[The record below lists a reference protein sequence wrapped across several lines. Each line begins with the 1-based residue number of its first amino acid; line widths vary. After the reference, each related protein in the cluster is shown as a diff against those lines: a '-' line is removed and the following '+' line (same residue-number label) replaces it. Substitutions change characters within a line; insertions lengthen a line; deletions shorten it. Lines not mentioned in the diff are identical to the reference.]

1 MTEARGSTQLARLAR
16 MGFSNTQACQEILS
30 QVPALDSKL
39 EFIKESPDP
48 DASLASL
55 AKVLASGGIDFDALP
70 EQDFRDLATLLGSSI
85 ALAEHLERQ
94 PAQIN
99 YALATSDVPTAAQML
114 RDLLSAIS
122 MLTWDEALL
131 ALRVAYRRQVCA
143 IAAVDL
149 RAAQGSTVI
158 LPGIAQ
164 ALSDLADAV
173 IASAL
178 VIARSNVAGD
188 DKVRMSVIAMGKCGA
203 RELNY
208 VSDVDVMFVV
218 ASTAGA
224 TDQEAITI
232 GSEIAKAVIQAC
244 SAVTAEGAIWDVDA
258 ALRPEGKSGALVRTL
273 DSYLDYYHRWAQTW
287 EYQALLKARPMAGD
301 FDLGNEFVA
310 AVSPLVWQASSRPN
324 FVEDVQA
331 MRERVTN
338 LLPAKEADRELKLGR
353 GGLRDVEF
361 AVQLLQMVHGRTD
374 ELVRNPN
381 TLLAL
386 EQLATWGY
394 VGREDAG
401 TLDAAY
407 RFLRTLEHRIQL
419 YRLRRTHIM
428 PIDEADQRRLGRSM
442 GFNLDPVA
450 DLTKEWKRHARE
462 VRRIH
467 EKLFYRPLL
476 QAVAKLETNDS
487 KLSTNDARSRLQA
500 LGYADPDSA
509 LRHLESLTSGVTRR
523 AVIQRTLLPVML
535 EWFSIT
541 PDPDAGLLGF
551 RRVSEALGTTPWYL
565 RLLRDESVTAQ
576 RLAIILGSSRYA
588 TDLLLKSPDAVNF
601 LATEESLMPKSEKD
615 LLEEAM
621 ATAERYDNASDA
633 VLALRAMRRRE
644 LFKISASDI
653 LGLTDIETVGNQLT
667 AVANATIAGTLA
679 AIVSQTAN
687 APRFC
692 IIAMG
697 RYGGGELSYG
707 SDADVMFV
715 YSELDSKEDIF
726 DYSEDSN
733 ASEQAAQTAHT
744 IANELRTLLMAPSTD
759 PELAIDA
766 DLRPEGKSGPLA
778 RSLTSFAGY
787 YQNWSSGWETQALLR
802 AKPVAGDKS
811 LSEEFISLINP
822 IRYRPDGL
830 PESEL
835 REIRRLKARMESE
848 RLPRGVDPGLHTKLG
863 PGGLS
868 DIEWL
873 VQVKQLEYGFDNPEI
888 TNPETLPAL
897 RQEVMSGLISQADF
911 DQLEAA
917 WKLVMRVRNAAMLVR
932 GRATDSVPTDLIE
945 ISRVAHLLGYGVRG
959 GQHLTDE
966 YRRLTRRARAVIK
979 REFYG
984 EVDLI

>member
-1 MTEARGSTQLARLAR
+1 MAP
-16 MGFSNTQACQEILS
+16 
-30 QVPALDSKL
+30 VLDAKL
-39 EFIKESPDP
+39 ELVKDSPDP
-48 DASLASL
+48 DASLAAL
-55 AKVLASGGIDFDALP
+55 AKVIKSGGLDIDSLTDD
-70 EQDFRDLATLLGSSI
+70 EFRDLATLLGSSVAI
-85 ALAEHLERQ
+85 AENFERHTS
-94 PAQIN
+94 QIH
-99 YALATSDVPTAAQML
+99 YALETTDVPTSTQML
-114 RDLLSAIS
+114 NDLLAAVST
-122 MLTWDEALL
+122 LQWDAALL

-149 RAAQGSTVI
+149 RAGNESTAI

-178 VIARSNVAGD
+178 VIARSSVEDD
-188 DKVRMSVIAMGKCGA
+188 DKARIAIIAMGKCGA

-218 ASTAGA
+218 EPASGA
-224 TDQEAITI
+224 TDEEAITI
-232 GSEIAKAVIQAC
+232 GSEIAKLVIQAC
-244 SAVTAEGAIWDVDA
+244 SAVTPEGTIWDVDA

-310 AVSPLVWQASSRPN
+310 AISPLIWQASGRPN
-324 FVEDVQA
+324 FVDDVQA
-331 MRERVTN
+331 MRERVTD
-338 LLPAKEADRELKLGR
+338 LLPAKDADRELKLGR

-381 TLLAL
+381 TLIAL

-394 VGREDAG
+394 VGREDAA

-419 YRLRRTHIM
+419 YRMRRTHIM
-428 PIDEADQRRLGRSM
+428 PTDEADQRRLGRSM
-442 GFNLDPVA
+442 GFTLDPVA
-450 DLTKEWKRHARE
+450 DLTKEWKKHARE

-476 QAVAKLETNDS
+476 QAVAKLDSSDS
-487 KLSTNDARSRLQA
+487 KLSPEDARSRLKA
-500 LGYADPDSA
+500 LGYVDPDSA

-535 EWFSIT
+535 EWFAAT
-541 PDPDAGLLGF
+541 PDPDSGLLGF

-565 RLLRDESVTAQ
+565 RLLRDESATAQ

-601 LATEESLMPKSEKD
+601 LVSEDSLLPKAESE

-621 ATAERYDNASDA
+621 ATAQRYDSAAEA

-653 LGLTDIETVGNQLT
+653 LGLSDIETVGNQLT
-667 AVANATIAGTLA
+667 AVTTATISGTLA
-679 AIVSQTAN
+679 AITAQTPS
-687 APRFC
+687 APKMS

-715 YSELDSKEDIF
+715 YGDVDDSVDQR
-726 DYSEDSN
+726 
-733 ASEQAAQTAHT
+733 APEQAAQAAHA

-766 DLRPEGKSGPLA
+766 DLRPEGKSGPLV
-778 RSLTSFAGY
+778 RSLESFAAY

-802 AKPVAGDKS
+802 AKPVAGDEK
-811 LSEEFISLINP
+811 LSKEFIELIDP
-822 IRYRPDGL
+822 IRFKSDGL

-873 VQVKQLEYGFDNPEI
+873 VQIKQLQHGFKLPKI
-888 TNPETLPAL
+888 TSTETMPAL
-897 RQEVMSGLISQADF
+897 RQEVASELVSQSDF
-911 DQLEAA
+911 TQLEAA
-917 WKLVMRVRNAAMLVR
+917 WKLVMRVRNASMLVR
-932 GRATDSVPTDLIE
+932 GRATDTVPTDLIE
-945 ISRVAHLLGYGVRG
+945 LSRVSHLLGYGLRG
-959 GQHLTDE
+959 GQQLTDE
-966 YRRLTRRARAVIK
+966 YRRLTRRSRAVIK

-984 EVDLI
+984 EVESA

>member
-1 MTEARGSTQLARLAR
+1 MTEARGSSQLARLAR
-16 MGFSNTQACQEILS
+16 MGFADTQACQNILS
-30 QVPALDSKL
+30 IAPVLDAKL
-39 EFIKESPDP
+39 EFVKDSPDP
-48 DASLASL
+48 DASLAAL
-55 AKVLASGGIDFDALP
+55 AKVIKSGGLDIDSLTDD
-70 EQDFRDLATLLGSSI
+70 EFRDLATLLGSSI
-85 ALAEHLERQ
+85 AIAENYERHTS
-94 PAQIN
+94 QIH
-99 YALATSDVPTAAQML
+99 YALETTDVPTSTQML
-114 RDLLSAIS
+114 NDLLAAVST
-122 MLTWDEALL
+122 LQWDEALL

-149 RAAQGSTVI
+149 RAGNESTAI

-178 VIARSNVAGD
+178 VIARSSVKDD
-188 DKVRMSVIAMGKCGA
+188 DKVRMAVIAMGKCGA

-218 ASTAGA
+218 EPASGA
-224 TDQEAITI
+224 TNEEAITI

-244 SAVTAEGAIWDVDA
+244 SAVTPEGSIWDVDA
-258 ALRPEGKSGALVRTL
+258 ALRPEGKSGSLVRTL

-301 FDLGNEFVA
+301 FELGNEFVS
-310 AVSPLVWQASSRPN
+310 AVSPLIWQASSRPN
-324 FVEDVQA
+324 FVDDVQA
-331 MRERVTN
+331 MRERVTD
-338 LLPAKEADRELKLGR
+338 LLPAKDADRELKLGR

-381 TLLAL
+381 TLIAL

-394 VGREDAG
+394 VGREDAA

-419 YRLRRTHIM
+419 YRMRRTHIM
-428 PIDEADQRRLGRSM
+428 PTDDADQRRLGRSM
-442 GFNLDPVA
+442 GFALDPVS
-450 DLTKEWKRHARE
+450 DLTKEWKKHARE

-476 QAVAKLETNDS
+476 QAVAKLDSNDS
-487 KLSTNDARSRLQA
+487 KLSTEDARSRLKA
-500 LGYADPDSA
+500 LGYVDPDSA

-523 AVIQRTLLPVML
+523 AIIQRTLLPVML
-535 EWFSIT
+535 EWFAAT

-551 RRVSEALGTTPWYL
+551 RRVSESLGTTPWYL
-565 RLLRDESVTAQ
+565 RLLRDESATAQ

-588 TDLLLKSPDAVNF
+588 TDLLLKSPDAVSF
-601 LATEESLMPKSEKD
+601 LATEELLLPKSEAD
-615 LLEEAM
+615 LLEEAK
-621 ATAERYDNASDA
+621 ATVERYDNAAEA
-633 VLALRAMRRRE
+633 VMALRAMRRRE
-644 LFKISASDI
+644 LFKISASDV
-653 LGLTDIETVGNQLT
+653 LGLTDIETVGNQL
-667 AVANATIAGTLA
+667 AVVATATISGTLS
-679 AIVSQTAN
+679 AIVAQTPN
-687 APRFC
+687 APRFS

-715 YSELDSKEDIF
+715 YGDVD
-726 DYSEDSN
+726 DAANPN
-733 ASEQAAQTAHT
+733 ATEQAAQTAHS
-744 IANELRTLLMAPSTD
+744 IANELRTFLMAPSTD

-766 DLRPEGKSGPLA
+766 DLRPEGKSGPLV
-778 RSLTSFAGY
+778 RSLDSYAAY

-802 AKPVAGDKS
+802 AKPVAGDEI
-811 LSEEFISLINP
+811 LSKDFIKLIDP
-822 IRYRPDGL
+822 IRFKPDGL

-873 VQVKQLEYGFDNPEI
+873 VQVKQLEYGFKLPEI
-888 TNPETLPAL
+888 TNTETMSAL
-897 RQEVMSGLISQADF
+897 RQEVASGLVSQSDF
-911 DQLEAA
+911 AQLEAA
-917 WKLVMRVRNAAMLVR
+917 WKLVMRVRNASMLVR
-932 GRATDSVPTDLIE
+932 GRSTDTVPTDLIE
-945 ISRVAHLLGYGVRG
+945 LSRVSHLLGYGLRG
-959 GQHLTDE
+959 GQQLTDE
-966 YRRLTRRARAVIK
+966 YRRLTRRSRSVIK

-984 EVDLI
+984 EVEAS

>member
-1 MTEARGSTQLARLAR
+1 
-16 MGFSNTQACQEILS
+16 
-30 QVPALDSKL
+30 V
-39 EFIKESPDP
+39 
-48 DASLASL
+48 
-55 AKVLASGGIDFDALP
+55 VASGGIDIDSLA
-70 EQDFRDLATLLGSSI
+70 EDKFRDLATLLGSSLAI
-85 ALAEHLERQ
+85 AEILERH
-94 PAQIN
+94 PSQIN
-99 YALATSDVPTAAQML
+99 YALETSDVPTSKQML
-114 RDLLSAIS
+114 TDLLAAVSTLS
-122 MLTWDEALL
+122 WDEALL
-131 ALRVAYRRQVCA
+131 ALRIAYRRQVCA

-149 RAAQGSTVI
+149 RAANESTTI

-178 VIARSNVAGD
+178 VIARSSVKDD
-188 DKVRMSVIAMGKCGA
+188 DKVRIAVIAMGKCGA

-218 ASTAGA
+218 EPASGA
-224 TDQEAITI
+224 TDEEAITI

-244 SAVTAEGAIWDVDA
+244 SAVTSEGTIWDVDA
-258 ALRPEGKSGALVRTL
+258 ALRPEGKPGALVRTL

-301 FDLGNEFVA
+301 FELGNAFIS
-310 AVSPLVWQASSRPN
+310 AVLPLIWQASSRPN
-324 FVEDVQA
+324 FVDDVQA
-331 MRERVTN
+331 MRERVTD
-338 LLPAKEADRELKLGR
+338 LLPAKDADRELKLGR

-381 TLLAL
+381 TLIAL

-394 VGREDAG
+394 VGREDAA

-419 YRLRRTHIM
+419 YRMRRTHIV
-428 PIDEADQRRLGRSM
+428 PTDEADQRRLGRSM
-442 GFNLDPVA
+442 GFTLDPVA
-450 DLTKEWKRHARE
+450 DLTKEWKKHARE

-476 QAVAKLETNDS
+476 QAVAKLDTSDS
-487 KLSTNDARSRLQA
+487 KLSPEDARSRLKA
-500 LGYADPDSA
+500 LGYVDPDSA

-535 EWFSIT
+535 EWFAAT

-565 RLLRDESVTAQ
+565 RLLRDESATAQ

-601 LATEESLMPKSEKD
+601 LASEDSLLPKAESE

-621 ATAERYDNASDA
+621 ATAQRYDDAAEA

-653 LGLTDIETVGNQLT
+653 LGLSDIETVGNQLT
-667 AVANATIAGTLA
+667 AVTTATISGTLTAIA
-679 AIVSQTAN
+679 AQTPG
-687 APRFC
+687 APKMS

-715 YSELDSKEDIF
+715 YADADESVDPK
-726 DYSEDSN
+726 
-733 ASEQAAQTAHT
+733 APEQAAQAAHAM
-744 IANELRTLLMAPSTD
+744 ANELRTLLMAPSTD

-766 DLRPEGKSGPLA
+766 DLRPEGKSGPLV
-778 RSLTSFAGY
+778 RSLESFAAY

-802 AKPVAGDKS
+802 AKPVAGDET
-811 LSEEFISLINP
+811 LSKNFIELIDP
-822 IRYRPDGL
+822 IRFKPDGL

-835 REIRRLKARMESE
+835 REIRRLKARIESE

-873 VQVKQLEYGFDNPEI
+873 VQVKQLQNGFKLPEI
-888 TNPETLPAL
+888 TSTETMPAL
-897 RQEVMSGLISQADF
+897 RQEVACELVSQSDF
-911 DQLEAA
+911 AQLEAA
-917 WKLVMRVRNAAMLVR
+917 WKLVMRVRNASMLVR
-932 GRATDSVPTDLIE
+932 GRATDTVPTDLIE
-945 ISRVAHLLGYGVRG
+945 LSRVSHLLGYGLRG
-959 GQHLTDE
+959 GQQLTDE
-966 YRRLTRRARAVIK
+966 YRRLTRRSRAVIK

-984 EVDLI
+984 EVEST

>member
-16 MGFSNTQACQEILS
+16 MGFANTQACQDLLIS
-30 QVPALDSKL
+30 VPALDAKL
-39 EFIKESPDP
+39 EYVKDSPDP
-48 DASLASL
+48 DAALISL
-55 AKVLASGGIDFDALP
+55 AKVVKSGGLDIDSLS
-70 EQDFRDLATLLGSSI
+70 EEKFRDLANLLGSS
-85 ALAEHLERQ
+85 LAISEHLERH
-94 PAQIN
+94 PAHIS
-99 YALATSDVPTAAQML
+99 YALETKDVPTSTQML
-114 RDLLSAIS
+114 VDLLGAVSR
-122 MLTWDEALL
+122 LGWDEALL
-131 ALRVAYRRQVCA
+131 ALRVAYRRQVSA
-143 IAAVDL
+143 ISSVDL
-149 RAAQGSTVI
+149 RAGKESTVI

-178 VIARSNVAGD
+178 VIARANVANQ
-188 DKVRMSVIAMGKCGA
+188 DKVRMAVIAMGKCGA

-218 ASTAGA
+218 EPEAGA
-224 TDQEAITI
+224 SDQDAITI

-244 SAVTAEGAIWDVDA
+244 SAVTSEGSIWDVDA

-301 FDLGNEFVA
+301 LELGNEFIA
-310 AVSPLVWQASSRPN
+310 QVSPLIWQASSRPN
-324 FVEDVQA
+324 FVSDVQA
-331 MRERVTN
+331 MRERVTE
-338 LLPAKEADRELKLGR
+338 LLPAKDADRELKLGR

-374 ELVRNPN
+374 ELVRNSN

-394 VGREDAG
+394 VGREDAA
-401 TLDAAY
+401 TLDSAY

-419 YRLRRTHIM
+419 YRMRRTHIV
-428 PIDEADQRRLGRSM
+428 PSDEADQRRLGRSM
-442 GFNLDPVA
+442 GLVVDPVE
-450 DLTKEWKRHARE
+450 DLTKEWKKHARE

-476 QAVAKLETNDS
+476 KAVAKLDGSDS
-487 KLSTNDARSRLQA
+487 KLSADDARSRLKA
-500 LGYADPDSA
+500 LGYVDPDSA

-535 EWFSIT
+535 EWFADT

-565 RLLRDESVTAQ
+565 RLLRDESATAQ

-588 TDLLLKSPDAVNF
+588 TNLLLKSPDAVNF
-601 LATEESLMPKSEKD
+601 LVSEDSLMPKFEAD

-621 ATAERYDNASDA
+621 ATAERYDNATDA
-633 VLALRAMRRRE
+633 VMALRAMRRRE

-653 LGLTDIETVGNQLT
+653 LGFTDIEIVGNQL
-667 AVANATIAGTLA
+667 AVVATATISGTLS
-679 AIVSQTAN
+679 AIVAQTPN
-687 APRFC
+687 APRFS

-715 YSELDSKEDIF
+715 YGDVDDTSAQ
-726 DYSEDSN
+726 N
-733 ASEQAAQTAHT
+733 ATEQAAQAAHA

-766 DLRPEGKSGPLA
+766 DLRPEGKSGPLV
-778 RSLTSFAGY
+778 RSLESFVAY

-802 AKPVAGDKS
+802 AKAVAGDAS
-811 LSEEFISLINP
+811 LNEEFISLIDP
-822 IRYRPDGL
+822 IRFRPEGL

-873 VQVKQLEYGFDNPEI
+873 VQVKQLESGFKIPEI
-888 TNPETLPAL
+888 TNPETMPAL
-897 RQEVMSGLISQADF
+897 RQEVASGLVSQSDF
-911 DQLEAA
+911 AQLEAA
-917 WKLVMRVRNAAMLVR
+917 WKLVMRVRNASMLVR
-932 GRATDSVPTDLIE
+932 GRATDTVPTDLIE
-945 ISRVAHLLGYGVRG
+945 LSRVSHLLGYGLRG
-959 GQHLTDE
+959 GQHLIDE
-966 YRRLTRRARAVIK
+966 YRKLTRRSRSVVK

-984 EVDLI
+984 EIEVS

>member
-1 MTEARGSTQLARLAR
+1 
-16 MGFSNTQACQEILS
+16 MGFANTQACQDILDAS
-30 QVPALDSKL
+30 PALDAKL
-39 EFIKESPDP
+39 EFIKDSPDP
-48 DASLASL
+48 DASLVAL
-55 AKVLASGGIDFDALP
+55 AKVIASGGLDIDSLGEAK
-70 EQDFRDLATLLGSSI
+70 FRDLATLLGSSVAI
-85 ALAEHLERQ
+85 TEHLERHTSH
-94 PAQIN
+94 IN
-99 YALATSDVPTAAQML
+99 YALETTDVPTAAQML
-114 RDLLSAIS
+114 SDLLKAIS
-122 MLTWDEALL
+122 TLGWDEALL
-131 ALRVAYRRQVCA
+131 ALRVAYRRQVSA

-149 RAAQGSTVI
+149 RAGNESTAI

-178 VIARSNVAGD
+178 VIARSSVKDD
-188 DKVRMSVIAMGKCGA
+188 DKVRMAVIAMGKCGA

-218 ASTAGA
+218 EPASGA
-224 TDQEAITI
+224 SDQEAITI
-232 GSEIAKAVIQAC
+232 GSEIAKAVMQAC
-244 SAVTAEGAIWDVDA
+244 SAVTSEGTIWDVDA

-287 EYQALLKARPMAGD
+287 EYQALLKARLMAGD
-301 FDLGNEFVA
+301 FDLGNDFVA
-310 AVSPLVWQASSRPN
+310 AVSPLIWQASSRPN
-324 FVEDVQA
+324 FVDDVQA
-331 MRERVTN
+331 MRERVTD
-338 LLPAKEADRELKLGR
+338 LLPAKDADRELKLGR

-394 VGREDAG
+394 VGREDAA

-419 YRLRRTHIM
+419 YRMRRTHIM
-428 PIDEADQRRLGRSM
+428 PTDETDQRRLGRSM
-442 GFNLDPVA
+442 GFSLDPVA
-450 DLTKEWKRHARE
+450 DLTKEWKKHARE

-476 QAVAKLETNDS
+476 QAVAKLDSNDS
-487 KLSTNDARSRLQA
+487 KLSADDARSRLKA
-500 LGYADPDSA
+500 LGYVDPDSA

-535 EWFSIT
+535 EWFAAT

-565 RLLRDESVTAQ
+565 RLLRDESATAQ

-601 LATEESLMPKSEKD
+601 LATEESLMPKSEKE
-615 LLEEAM
+615 LLDEAL
-621 ATAERYDNASDA
+621 ATAERYDDPAEA

-653 LGLTDIETVGNQLT
+653 LGLTEIETVGNQL
-667 AVANATIAGTLA
+667 AVVATATISGTLS
-679 AIVSQTAN
+679 AIVSHTPN
-687 APRFC
+687 APKFS

-715 YSELDSKEDIF
+715 YGDVDDSTHP
-726 DYSEDSN
+726 N
-733 ASEQAAQTAHT
+733 APEQAAQAAHA

-766 DLRPEGKSGPLA
+766 DLRPEGKSGPLV
-778 RSLTSFAGY
+778 RSLDSFAAY

-802 AKPVAGDKS
+802 AKPVAGDEA
-811 LSEEFISLINP
+811 LSKEFISLIDP
-822 IRYRPDGL
+822 IRYKSDGL

-848 RLPRGVDPGLHTKLG
+848 RLPRGIDPGLHTKLG

-873 VQVKQLEYGFDNPEI
+873 VQIKQLEHGFKLPEI
-888 TNPETLPAL
+888 TNPETMPAL
-897 RQEVMSGLISQADF
+897 RQEVATGLVSQSDF
-911 DQLEAA
+911 VQLESA
-917 WKLVMRVRNAAMLVR
+917 WKLVMRVRNASMLVR
-932 GRATDSVPTDLIE
+932 GRATDTVPTDLIE
-945 ISRVAHLLGYGVRG
+945 LSRVSHLLGYGLRG
-959 GQHLTDE
+959 GQQLTDE
-966 YRRLTRRARAVIK
+966 YRRLTRRSRSVIK

-984 EVDLI
+984 EVETS

>member
-1 MTEARGSTQLARLAR
+1 
-16 MGFSNTQACQEILS
+16 
-30 QVPALDSKL
+30 
-39 EFIKESPDP
+39 
-48 DASLASL
+48 
-55 AKVLASGGIDFDALP
+55 
-70 EQDFRDLATLLGSSI
+70 
-85 ALAEHLERQ
+85 
-94 PAQIN
+94 
-99 YALATSDVPTAAQML
+99 
-114 RDLLSAIS
+114 
-122 MLTWDEALL
+122 L

-149 RAAQGSTVI
+149 RAAGESTTI

-178 VIARSNVAGD
+178 VIARSSVKDD
-188 DKVRMSVIAMGKCGA
+188 DKVRMAVIAMGKCGA

-218 ASTAGA
+218 EPALGA

-232 GSEIAKAVIQAC
+232 GTEIAKAVIQAC
-244 SAVTAEGAIWDVDA
+244 SAVTSEGSIWDVDA

-301 FDLGNEFVA
+301 FELGNEFVA
-310 AVSPLVWQASSRPN
+310 AVSPLIWQASSRPN
-324 FVEDVQA
+324 FVDDVQA
-331 MRERVTN
+331 MRERVTD
-338 LLPAKEADRELKLGR
+338 LLPAKDADRELKLGR

-381 TLLAL
+381 TLIAL

-394 VGREDAG
+394 VGREDAA

-419 YRLRRTHIM
+419 YRMRRTHIM
-428 PIDEADQRRLGRSM
+428 PTDEADQRRLGRSM
-442 GFNLDPVA
+442 GFTLDPVA
-450 DLTKEWKRHARE
+450 DLTKEWKKHARE

-476 QAVAKLETNDS
+476 QAVAKLDSNDS
-487 KLSTNDARSRLQA
+487 KLSADDARSRLKA
-500 LGYADPDSA
+500 LGYVDPDSA

-535 EWFSIT
+535 EWFAAT

-565 RLLRDESVTAQ
+565 RLLRDESATAQ

-601 LATEESLMPKSEKD
+601 LASEDSLLPKAESE

-621 ATAERYDNASDA
+621 ATAQRYDDAAEA

-653 LGLTDIETVGNQLT
+653 LGLSDIETVGNQLT
-667 AVANATIAGTLA
+667 AVTTATISGTLTAIA
-679 AIVSQTAN
+679 AQSPG
-687 APRFC
+687 APKMS

-715 YSELDSKEDIF
+715 YADADESVDPK
-726 DYSEDSN
+726 
-733 ASEQAAQTAHT
+733 APEQAAQAAHA

-766 DLRPEGKSGPLA
+766 DLRPEGKSGPLV
-778 RSLTSFAGY
+778 RSLESFAAY

-802 AKPVAGDKS
+802 AKPVAGDETLCKD
-811 LSEEFISLINP
+811 FIELIDP
-822 IRYRPDGL
+822 IRFKPDGL

-873 VQVKQLEYGFDNPEI
+873 VQIKQLQHGFKLPEI
-888 TNPETLPAL
+888 TSTETMPAL
-897 RQEVMSGLISQADF
+897 RQEVASGLVSQSDF
-911 DQLEAA
+911 AQLEAA
-917 WKLVMRVRNAAMLVR
+917 WKLVMRVRNASMLVR
-932 GRATDSVPTDLIE
+932 GRATDTVPTDLIE
-945 ISRVAHLLGYGVRG
+945 LSRVSHLLGYGLRG
-959 GQHLTDE
+959 GQQLTDE
-966 YRRLTRRARAVIK
+966 YRRLTRRSRAVIK

-984 EVDLI
+984 EVESA

>member
-16 MGFSNTQACQEILS
+16 MGFANTQACQDILIS
-30 QVPALDSKL
+30 TPALDAKL
-39 EFIKESPDP
+39 EFVKDSPDP
-48 DASLASL
+48 DASLVAL
-55 AKVLASGGIDFDALP
+55 AKIIASGEIDIDSLS
-70 EQDFRDLATLLGSSI
+70 EEKFRDLAILLGSSVAI
-85 ALAEHLERQ
+85 AENFERH
-94 PAQIN
+94 PSQIN
-99 YALATSDVPTAAQML
+99 YALESTDVPTPEQML
-114 RDLLSAIS
+114 KDLLTAIS
-122 MLTWDEALL
+122 TLNWDEALL

-149 RAAQGSTVI
+149 RASNESTTI

-178 VIARSNVAGD
+178 IVARLNVDND
-188 DKVRMSVIAMGKCGA
+188 DKVRMAVIAMGKCGA

-218 ASTAGA
+218 EPAAGA

-244 SAVTAEGAIWDVDA
+244 SAVTSEGSIWDVDA

-301 FDLGNEFVA
+301 DELGKEFVS
-310 AVSPLVWQASSRPN
+310 AVAPLIWEASSRPN
-324 FVEDVQA
+324 FVDDVQA
-331 MRERVTN
+331 MRERVTD
-338 LLPAKEADRELKLGR
+338 LLPAKDADRELKLGR

-394 VGREDAG
+394 VGREDAA

-419 YRLRRTHIM
+419 YRMRRTHIM
-428 PIDEADQRRLGRSM
+428 PTDEADQRRLGRSM
-442 GFNLDPVA
+442 GFGLDPVA
-450 DLTKEWKRHARE
+450 DLTKEWKKHARE

-476 QAVAKLETNDS
+476 QAVAKLDSSDS
-487 KLSTNDARSRLQA
+487 KLSADDARSRLKA
-500 LGYADPDSA
+500 LGYVDPEGA
-509 LRHLESLTSGVTRR
+509 LRHLEALTSGVTRR

-535 EWFSIT
+535 EWFATT

-565 RLLRDESVTAQ
+565 RLLRDESATAQ

-601 LATEESLMPKSEKD
+601 LATEDSLLPKVDSD
-615 LLEEAM
+615 LLDEAL
-621 ATAERYDNASDA
+621 ATAQRYETAAEA

-653 LGLTDIETVGNQLT
+653 LGLSDIETVGNQLT
-667 AVANATIAGTLA
+667 AVTTATISGTLS
-679 AIVSQTAN
+679 AIISQTPN
-687 APRFC
+687 APKFS

-707 SDADVMFV
+707 SDVDVMFV
-715 YSELDSKEDIF
+715 YADV
-726 DYSEDSN
+726 EDSVN
-733 ASEQAAQTAHT
+733 PDTSEQAAQTAHS
-744 IANELRTLLMAPSTD
+744 IANELRTLLMTPSTD

-766 DLRPEGKSGPLA
+766 DLRPEGKSGPLV
-778 RSLTSFAGY
+778 RSLESFAAY

-802 AKPVAGDKS
+802 AKPVAGDAK
-811 LSEEFISLINP
+811 LGDDFIELINP
-822 IRYRPDGL
+822 IRFRPDGL
-830 PESEL
+830 PETEL

-848 RLPRGVDPGLHTKLG
+848 RLPRGIDPGLHTKLG

-873 VQVKQLEYGFDNPEI
+873 VQIKQLQHGYKLPEI
-888 TNPETLPAL
+888 TNPETMPAL
-897 RQEVMSGLISQADF
+897 RQEVATGLISQSDF
-911 DQLEAA
+911 VQLEAA

-932 GRATDSVPTDLIE
+932 GRATDTLPTDLIE
-945 ISRVAHLLGYGVRG
+945 LSRVSHLLGYGLRG
-959 GQHLTDE
+959 GQQLTDE
-966 YRRLTRRARAVIK
+966 YRRLTRRSRSIIK

-984 EVDLI
+984 EVESI

>member
-1 MTEARGSTQLARLAR
+1 MTEARGSSQLARLAR
-16 MGFSNTQACQEILS
+16 MGFANTQVCQAILS
-30 QVPALDSKL
+30 EAPALDAKL
-39 EFIKESPDP
+39 EFVKDSPDP
-48 DASLASL
+48 DASLAAL
-55 AKVLASGGIDFDALP
+55 ARVFASGGIDIDSLAEDVFH
-70 EQDFRDLATLLGSSI
+70 DLATLLGSSVAI
-85 ALAEHLERQ
+85 AEHLERH
-94 PAQIN
+94 PSHIN
-99 YALATSDVPTAAQML
+99 YALQTTDVPTSAHML
-114 RDLLSAIS
+114 SDLLSAVAALS
-122 MLTWDEALL
+122 WDDALL

-149 RAAQGSTVI
+149 RAGNESTTI

-178 VIARSNVAGD
+178 VVARSSIQDD
-188 DKVRMSVIAMGKCGA
+188 DKVRLAVIAMGKCGA

-218 ASTAGA
+218 APSVGA
-224 TDQEAITI
+224 SDEEAITI
-232 GSEIAKAVIQAC
+232 GSEIAKAVIHAC
-244 SAVTAEGAIWDVDA
+244 SAVTSEGAIWDVDA

-273 DSYLDYYHRWAQTW
+273 ESYLDYYQRWAQTW

-310 AVSPLVWQASSRPN
+310 AITPLIWQASSRPN
-324 FVEDVQA
+324 FVDDVQA
-331 MRERVTN
+331 MRERVTD
-338 LLPAKEADRELKLGR
+338 LLPAKDADRELKLGR

-394 VGREDAG
+394 VGREDAA
-401 TLDAAY
+401 TLDSAY

-419 YRLRRTHIM
+419 YRMRRTHIV
-428 PIDEADQRRLGRSM
+428 PTGEADQRRLGRSM
-442 GFNLDPVA
+442 GFTLDPVS
-450 DLTKEWKRHARE
+450 DLTKEWKKHARE

-476 QAVAKLETNDS
+476 QAVAKLDSNDS
-487 KLSTNDARSRLQA
+487 KLSTEEARSRLKA
-500 LGYADPDSA
+500 LGYVDPDSA

-535 EWFSIT
+535 EWFAAT

-565 RLLRDESVTAQ
+565 RLLRDESATAQ

-601 LATEESLMPKSEKD
+601 LATEESLIPKSAAD

-621 ATAERYDNASDA
+621 ATAERYENAADA

-644 LFKISASDI
+644 LFKISASDV
-653 LGLTDIETVGNQLT
+653 LGLTEIETVGNQLA
-667 AVANATIAGTLA
+667 AVVTATIAGTLS
-679 AIVSQTAN
+679 AIVAQTPD
-687 APRFC
+687 APRFS

-715 YSELDSKEDIF
+715 YGDAEALANPNAAEL
-726 DYSEDSN
+726 
-733 ASEQAAQTAHT
+733 AAQNAHA

-766 DLRPEGKSGPLA
+766 DLRPEGKSGPLV
-778 RSLTSFAGY
+778 RSLDSFAAY

-802 AKPVAGDKS
+802 AKPVAGDA
-811 LSEEFISLINP
+811 LLNEEFVSLIDP
-822 IRYRPDGL
+822 IRYKSDGL
-830 PESEL
+830 PISEL

-848 RLPRGVDPGLHTKLG
+848 RLPRGIDPGLHTKLG

-873 VQVKQLEYGFDNPEI
+873 VQIKQLEHGFQNPEI
-888 TNPETLPAL
+888 KVTETLPAL
-897 RQEVMSGLISQADF
+897 RNEVVSGLVSQSDF
-911 DQLEAA
+911 IQLEAT
-917 WKLVMRVRNAAMLVR
+917 WKLVMRVRNASMLVK
-932 GRATDSVPTDLIE
+932 GRATDTVPTDLME
-945 ISRVAHLLGYGVRG
+945 LSRVSHLLGYGLRG
-959 GQHLTDE
+959 GQQLVDD
-966 YRRLTRRARAVIK
+966 YRRLTRRSRSVIK

-984 EVDLI
+984 EVELN

>member
-1 MTEARGSTQLARLAR
+1 MSEARGSTQLARLAR
-16 MGFSNTQACQEILS
+16 MGFANTQACQDTLDAS
-30 QVPALDSKL
+30 PALDAKL
-39 EFIKESPDP
+39 EFIKDSPDP
-48 DASLASL
+48 DASLVAL
-55 AKVLASGGIDFDALP
+55 AKVIASGGLDIDSLG
-70 EQDFRDLATLLGSSI
+70 EEKFRDLATLLGSSVAI
-85 ALAEHLERQ
+85 TEHLERHTSH
-94 PAQIN
+94 IN
-99 YALATSDVPTAAQML
+99 YALETTDVPTAAQML
-114 RDLLSAIS
+114 SDLLKAIS
-122 MLTWDEALL
+122 TLGWDEALL
-131 ALRVAYRRQVCA
+131 ALRVAYRRQVSA

-149 RAAQGSTVI
+149 RAGNESTAI

-178 VIARSNVAGD
+178 VIARSNVKDD
-188 DKVRMSVIAMGKCGA
+188 DKVRMAVIAMGKCGA

-218 ASTAGA
+218 EPASGA
-224 TDQEAITI
+224 SDQEAITI
-232 GSEIAKAVIQAC
+232 GSEIAKAVMQAC
-244 SAVTAEGAIWDVDA
+244 SAVTSEGTIWDVDA

-301 FDLGNEFVA
+301 FDLGNDFVA
-310 AVSPLVWQASSRPN
+310 AVSPLIWQASSRPN
-324 FVEDVQA
+324 FVDDVQA
-331 MRERVTN
+331 MRERVTDQ
-338 LLPAKEADRELKLGR
+338 LPAKDADRELKLGR

-394 VGREDAG
+394 VGREDAA

-419 YRLRRTHIM
+419 YRMRRTHIM
-428 PIDEADQRRLGRSM
+428 PTNETDQRRLGRSM
-442 GFNLDPVA
+442 GFSLDPVA
-450 DLTKEWKRHARE
+450 DLTKEWKKHARE

-476 QAVAKLETNDS
+476 QAVAKLDSNDS
-487 KLSTNDARSRLQA
+487 KLSADDARSRLKA
-500 LGYADPDSA
+500 LGYVDPDSA

-535 EWFSIT
+535 EWFAAT

-565 RLLRDESVTAQ
+565 RLLRDESATAQ

-601 LATEESLMPKSEKD
+601 LATEESLMPKSEKE
-615 LLEEAM
+615 LLDEAL
-621 ATAERYDNASDA
+621 ATAERYDDPAEA

-653 LGLTDIETVGNQLT
+653 LGLTEIETVGNQL
-667 AVANATIAGTLA
+667 AVVATATISGTLS
-679 AIVSQTAN
+679 AIVSHTPN
-687 APRFC
+687 APKFS

-715 YSELDSKEDIF
+715 YGDVDDST
-726 DYSEDSN
+726 YPN
-733 ASEQAAQTAHT
+733 APEQAAQAAHA

-766 DLRPEGKSGPLA
+766 DLRPEGKSGPLV
-778 RSLTSFAGY
+778 RSLDSFAAY

-802 AKPVAGDKS
+802 AKPVAGDEA
-811 LSEEFISLINP
+811 LSKEFISLIDP
-822 IRYRPDGL
+822 IRYKSDGL

-848 RLPRGVDPGLHTKLG
+848 RLPRGIDPGLHTKLG

-873 VQVKQLEYGFDNPEI
+873 VQIKQLEHGFKLPEI
-888 TNPETLPAL
+888 TNPETMPAL
-897 RQEVMSGLISQADF
+897 RQEVVSGLISQSDF
-911 DQLEAA
+911 VQLESA
-917 WKLVMRVRNAAMLVR
+917 WKLVMRVRNASMLVR
-932 GRATDSVPTDLIE
+932 GRATDTVPTDLIE
-945 ISRVAHLLGYGVRG
+945 LSRVSHLLGYGLRG
-959 GQHLTDE
+959 GQQLTDE
-966 YRRLTRRARAVIK
+966 YRRLTRRSRSVIK

-984 EVDLI
+984 EVETS

>member
-1 MTEARGSTQLARLAR
+1 MSEARGSTQLARLAR
-16 MGFSNTQACQEILS
+16 MGFANTQACQDTLDAS
-30 QVPALDSKL
+30 PALDAKL
-39 EFIKESPDP
+39 EFIKDSPDP
-48 DASLASL
+48 DASLVAL
-55 AKVLASGGIDFDALP
+55 AKVIASGGLDIDSLG
-70 EQDFRDLATLLGSSI
+70 EEKFRDLATLLGSSVAI
-85 ALAEHLERQ
+85 TEHLERHTSH
-94 PAQIN
+94 IN
-99 YALATSDVPTAAQML
+99 YALETTDVPTAAQML
-114 RDLLSAIS
+114 SDLLKAIS
-122 MLTWDEALL
+122 TLGWDEALL
-131 ALRVAYRRQVCA
+131 ALRVAYRRQVSA

-149 RAAQGSTVI
+149 RAGNESTAI

-178 VIARSNVAGD
+178 VIARSNVKDD
-188 DKVRMSVIAMGKCGA
+188 DKVRMAVIAMGKCGA

-218 ASTAGA
+218 EPASGA
-224 TDQEAITI
+224 SDQEAITI
-232 GSEIAKAVIQAC
+232 GSEIAKAVMQAC
-244 SAVTAEGAIWDVDA
+244 SAVTSEGTIWDVDA

-301 FDLGNEFVA
+301 FDLGNDFVA
-310 AVSPLVWQASSRPN
+310 AVSPLIWQASSRPN
-324 FVEDVQA
+324 FVDDVQA
-331 MRERVTN
+331 MRERVTDQ
-338 LLPAKEADRELKLGR
+338 LPAKDADRELKLGR

-394 VGREDAG
+394 VGREDAA

-419 YRLRRTHIM
+419 YRMRRTHIM
-428 PIDEADQRRLGRSM
+428 PTNETDQRRLGRSM
-442 GFNLDPVA
+442 GFSLDPVA
-450 DLTKEWKRHARE
+450 DLTKEWKKHARE

-476 QAVAKLETNDS
+476 QAVAKLDSNDS
-487 KLSTNDARSRLQA
+487 KLSADDARSRLKA
-500 LGYADPDSA
+500 LGYVDPDSA

-535 EWFSIT
+535 EWFAAT

-565 RLLRDESVTAQ
+565 RLLRDESATAQ

-601 LATEESLMPKSEKD
+601 LATEESLMPKSEKE
-615 LLEEAM
+615 LLDEAL
-621 ATAERYDNASDA
+621 ATAERYDDPAEA

-653 LGLTDIETVGNQLT
+653 LGLTEIETVGNQL
-667 AVANATIAGTLA
+667 AVVATATISGTLS
-679 AIVSQTAN
+679 AIVSHTPN
-687 APRFC
+687 APKFS

-715 YSELDSKEDIF
+715 YGDVDDST
-726 DYSEDSN
+726 YPN
-733 ASEQAAQTAHT
+733 APEQAAQAAHA

-766 DLRPEGKSGPLA
+766 DLRPEGKSGPLV
-778 RSLTSFAGY
+778 RSLDSFAAY

-802 AKPVAGDKS
+802 AKPVAGDEA
-811 LSEEFISLINP
+811 LSKEFISLIDP
-822 IRYRPDGL
+822 IRYKSDGL

-848 RLPRGVDPGLHTKLG
+848 RLPRGIDPGLHTKLG

-873 VQVKQLEYGFDNPEI
+873 VQIKQLEHGFKLPEI
-888 TNPETLPAL
+888 TNPETMPAL
-897 RQEVMSGLISQADF
+897 RQEVATGLVSQSDF
-911 DQLEAA
+911 VQLESA
-917 WKLVMRVRNAAMLVR
+917 WKLVMRVRNASMLVR
-932 GRATDSVPTDLIE
+932 GRATDTVPTDLIE
-945 ISRVAHLLGYGVRG
+945 LSRVSHLLGYGLRG
-959 GQHLTDE
+959 GQQLTDE
-966 YRRLTRRARAVIK
+966 YRRLTRRSRSVIK

-984 EVDLI
+984 EVETS

>member
-1 MTEARGSTQLARLAR
+1 
-16 MGFSNTQACQEILS
+16 MGFANTQACQDTLDAS
-30 QVPALDSKL
+30 PALDAKL
-39 EFIKESPDP
+39 EFIKDSPDP
-48 DASLASL
+48 DASLAAL
-55 AKVLASGGIDFDALP
+55 AKVINSGGLDIDSLG
-70 EQDFRDLATLLGSSI
+70 EEKFRDLAILLGSSVAI
-85 ALAEHLERQ
+85 TEHLERHTSH
-94 PAQIN
+94 IN
-99 YALATSDVPTAAQML
+99 YALETTDVPTAAQML
-114 RDLLSAIS
+114 IDLLKAIS
-122 MLTWDEALL
+122 TLSWDEALL
-131 ALRVAYRRQVCA
+131 ALRIAYRRQVSA

-149 RAAQGSTVI
+149 RAGNESTAI

-178 VIARSNVAGD
+178 VIARSNVKDD
-188 DKVRMSVIAMGKCGA
+188 DKVRMAVIAMGKCGA

-218 ASTAGA
+218 EPASGA
-224 TDQEAITI
+224 SDQEAITI
-232 GSEIAKAVIQAC
+232 GSDIAKAVMQAC
-244 SAVTAEGAIWDVDA
+244 SAVTSEGTIWDVDA

-301 FDLGNEFVA
+301 FDLGNDFVA
-310 AVSPLVWQASSRPN
+310 AVSPLIWQASSRPN
-324 FVEDVQA
+324 FVDDVQA
-331 MRERVTN
+331 MRERVTD
-338 LLPAKEADRELKLGR
+338 LLPAKDADRELKLGR

-394 VGREDAG
+394 VGREDAA

-419 YRLRRTHIM
+419 YRMRRTHIM
-428 PIDEADQRRLGRSM
+428 PTDETDQRRLGRSM
-442 GFNLDPVA
+442 GFSLDPVA
-450 DLTKEWKRHARE
+450 DLTKEWKKHARE

-476 QAVAKLETNDS
+476 QAVAKLDSNDS
-487 KLSTNDARSRLQA
+487 KLSADDARSRLKA
-500 LGYADPDSA
+500 LGYVDPDSA

-535 EWFSIT
+535 EWFAAT

-565 RLLRDESVTAQ
+565 RLLRDESATAQ

-601 LATEESLMPKSEKD
+601 LATEESLMPKSEKE
-615 LLEEAM
+615 LLDEAL
-621 ATAERYDNASDA
+621 ATAERYDDPAEA

-653 LGLTDIETVGNQLT
+653 LGLTEIETVGNQL
-667 AVANATIAGTLA
+667 AVVATATISGTLS
-679 AIVSQTAN
+679 AIVNHTPN
-687 APRFC
+687 APKFS

-715 YSELDSKEDIF
+715 YGDVDDSKQP
-726 DYSEDSN
+726 N
-733 ASEQAAQTAHT
+733 GPEQAAQAAHAM
-744 IANELRTLLMAPSTD
+744 ANELRTLLMAPSTD

-766 DLRPEGKSGPLA
+766 DLRPEGKSGPLV
-778 RSLTSFAGY
+778 RSLDSFAAY
-787 YQNWSSGWETQALLR
+787 YQNWSSVWETQALLR
-802 AKPVAGDKS
+802 AKPVAGDEA
-811 LSEEFISLINP
+811 LSEEFISLIDP
-822 IRYRPDGL
+822 IRYKSDGL
-830 PESEL
+830 PEAEL

-848 RLPRGVDPGLHTKLG
+848 RLPRGIDPGLHTKLG

-873 VQVKQLEYGFDNPEI
+873 VQIKQLEHGFKLPEI
-888 TNPETLPAL
+888 TNPETMPAL
-897 RQEVMSGLISQADF
+897 RQEVATGLVSQSDF
-911 DQLEAA
+911 VQLESA
-917 WKLVMRVRNAAMLVR
+917 WKLVMRVRNASMLVR
-932 GRATDSVPTDLIE
+932 GRATDTVPTDLIE
-945 ISRVAHLLGYGVRG
+945 LSRVSHLLGYGLRG
-959 GQHLTDE
+959 GQQLTDE
-966 YRRLTRRARAVIK
+966 YRRLTRRSRSVIK

-984 EVDLI
+984 EVETS

>member
-1 MTEARGSTQLARLAR
+1 VSEARGSTQLARLAR
-16 MGFSNTQACQEILS
+16 MGFANTQACQDTLDS
-30 QVPALDSKL
+30 SPALDAKL
-39 EFIKESPDP
+39 EFIKDSPDP
-48 DASLASL
+48 DASLAAL
-55 AKVLASGGIDFDALP
+55 AKVIASGGLDIDSLG
-70 EQDFRDLATLLGSSI
+70 EEKFRDLATLLGSSVAI
-85 ALAEHLERQ
+85 TEHLERHTSH
-94 PAQIN
+94 IN
-99 YALATSDVPTAAQML
+99 YALETSDVPTAFQML
-114 RDLLSAIS
+114 SDLLKAIS
-122 MLTWDEALL
+122 TLGWDEALL
-131 ALRVAYRRQVCA
+131 ALRIAYRRQVSA

-149 RAAQGSTVI
+149 RAGNESTAI

-178 VIARSNVAGD
+178 VIARSNVKDD
-188 DKVRMSVIAMGKCGA
+188 DKVRMAVIAMGKCGA

-218 ASTAGA
+218 EPASGA
-224 TDQEAITI
+224 SDQEAITI
-232 GSEIAKAVIQAC
+232 GSEIAKAVMQAC
-244 SAVTAEGAIWDVDA
+244 SAVTSEGTIWDVDA

-301 FDLGNEFVA
+301 FDLGNDFVA
-310 AVSPLVWQASSRPN
+310 AVSPLIWQASSRPN
-324 FVEDVQA
+324 FVDDVQA
-331 MRERVTN
+331 MRERVTD
-338 LLPAKEADRELKLGR
+338 LLPAKDADRELKLGR

-394 VGREDAG
+394 VGREDAA

-419 YRLRRTHIM
+419 YRMRRTHIM
-428 PIDEADQRRLGRSM
+428 PTDETDQRRLGRSM
-442 GFNLDPVA
+442 GFSLDPVA
-450 DLTKEWKRHARE
+450 DLTKEWKKHARE

-476 QAVAKLETNDS
+476 QAVAKLDSNDS
-487 KLSTNDARSRLQA
+487 KLSADDARSRLKA
-500 LGYADPDSA
+500 LGYVDPDSA

-535 EWFSIT
+535 EWFAAT

-565 RLLRDESVTAQ
+565 RLLRDESATAQ

-601 LATEESLMPKSEKD
+601 LATEESLMPKSEKE
-615 LLEEAM
+615 LLDEAL
-621 ATAERYDNASDA
+621 ATAERYDDPAEA

-653 LGLTDIETVGNQLT
+653 LGLTEIETVGNQL
-667 AVANATIAGTLA
+667 AVVATATISGTLS
-679 AIVSQTAN
+679 AIVNHTPN
-687 APRFC
+687 APKFS

-715 YSELDSKEDIF
+715 YGDVDDSKQP
-726 DYSEDSN
+726 N
-733 ASEQAAQTAHT
+733 GPEQAAQAAHAM
-744 IANELRTLLMAPSTD
+744 ANELRTLLMAPSTD

-766 DLRPEGKSGPLA
+766 DLRPEGKSGPLV
-778 RSLTSFAGY
+778 RSLDSFAAY

-802 AKPVAGDKS
+802 AKPVAGDEA
-811 LSEEFISLINP
+811 LSEEFISLIDP
-822 IRYRPDGL
+822 IRYKSDGL
-830 PESEL
+830 PEAEL

-848 RLPRGVDPGLHTKLG
+848 RLPRGIDPGLHTKLG

-873 VQVKQLEYGFDNPEI
+873 VQIKQLEHGFKLPEI
-888 TNPETLPAL
+888 TNPETMPAL
-897 RQEVMSGLISQADF
+897 RQEVATGLVSQSDF
-911 DQLEAA
+911 VQLESA
-917 WKLVMRVRNAAMLVR
+917 WKLVMRVRNASMLVR
-932 GRATDSVPTDLIE
+932 GRATDTVPTDLIE
-945 ISRVAHLLGYGVRG
+945 LSRVSHLLGYGLRG
-959 GQHLTDE
+959 GQQLTDE
-966 YRRLTRRARAVIK
+966 YRRLTRRSRSVIK

-984 EVDLI
+984 EVETS

>member
-16 MGFSNTQACQEILS
+16 MGFANTQACQEILS
-30 QVPALDSKL
+30 TTPVLDAKL
-39 EFIKESPDP
+39 EFIKDSPDP
-48 DASLASL
+48 DASLSAL
-55 AKVLASGGIDFDALP
+55 AKIVATGALDIESLP
-70 EQDFRDLATLLGSSI
+70 EEDFQVLATLLGSSLAI
-85 ALAEHLERQ
+85 AEHIERHPSHINFALE
-94 PAQIN
+94 
-99 YALATSDVPTAAQML
+99 TTDVPTASQML
-114 RDLLSAIS
+114 NDLLVAVST
-122 MLTWDEALL
+122 LNWDAALL

-149 RAAQGSTVI
+149 RAAQESTTI

-178 VIARSNVAGD
+178 VIARTNVKDD

-218 ASTAGA
+218 EPIAGA
-224 TDQEAITI
+224 SDQEAIEI
-232 GSEIAKAVIQAC
+232 GSEIAKAVMQAC
-244 SAVTAEGAIWDVDA
+244 SAVTSEGTIWDVDA

-273 DSYLDYYHRWAQTW
+273 DSYRDYYHRWAQTW

-301 FDLGNEFVA
+301 FDLGNEFVD

-324 FVEDVQA
+324 FVADVQA
-331 MRERVTN
+331 MRERVTD
-338 LLPAKEADRELKLGR
+338 LLPAKDADRELKLGR

-394 VGREDAG
+394 VGREDAA
-401 TLDAAY
+401 TLDSAY

-428 PIDEADQRRLGRSM
+428 PTDEVDQRRLGRSM
-442 GFNLDPVA
+442 GFTLEPVA
-450 DLTKEWKRHARE
+450 DLSKEWKKHARE

-476 QAVAKLETNDS
+476 QAVAKLDSSDS
-487 KLSTNDARSRLQA
+487 KLSTDDARSRLKA
-500 LGYADPDSA
+500 LGYVDPDSA

-535 EWFSIT
+535 EWFADT

-565 RLLRDESVTAQ
+565 RLLRDESATAQ

-588 TDLLLKSPDAVNF
+588 TDLLLKSPDAVNI
-601 LATEESLMPKSEKD
+601 LATEDSLLPKPEAA

-653 LGLTDIETVGNQLT
+653 LGLSNIETVGNQLA
-667 AVANATIAGTLA
+667 AVATATISGTLS
-679 AIVSQTAN
+679 AIVASTPN
-687 APRFC
+687 APRFS

-715 YSELDSKEDIF
+715 YGDA
-726 DYSEDSN
+726 EDSADPN
-733 ASEQAAQTAHT
+733 ATEQAAQAAHA

-759 PELAIDA
+759 PELVIDA

-778 RSLTSFAGY
+778 RSLNSFAAY

-802 AKPVAGDKS
+802 AKPIAGDSS
-811 LSEEFISLINP
+811 LSEEFIALIDP
-822 IRYRPDGL
+822 IRYRKDGL

-848 RLPRGVDPGLHTKLG
+848 RLPRGIDPGLHTKLG

-873 VQVKQLEYGFDNPEI
+873 VQIKQLEQGFKIPEI
-888 TNPETLPAL
+888 TNPETMPAL
-897 RQEVMSGLISQADF
+897 RQEVVAGLVSQSDF
-911 DQLEAA
+911 AQLEST
-917 WKLVMRVRNAAMLVR
+917 WKLVMRVRNAAVLVR
-932 GRATDSVPTDLIE
+932 GKATDTVPTDLIE
-945 ISRVAHLLGYGVRG
+945 LSRVSHLLGYGLRG
-959 GQHLTDE
+959 GQQLTDE
-966 YRRLTRRARAVIK
+966 YRRLTRRSRAVIK

-984 EVDLI
+984 EVETS

>member
-1 MTEARGSTQLARLAR
+1 
-16 MGFSNTQACQEILS
+16 MGFANTKACQDILTTT
-30 QVPALDSKL
+30 PALDAKL
-39 EFIKESPDP
+39 EFVKDSPDP
-48 DASLASL
+48 DASLAAL
-55 AKVLASGGIDFDALP
+55 AKVLDSGGIDIDSL
-70 EQDFRDLATLLGSSI
+70 EEEKFRDLATLLGSSVAI
-85 ALAEHLERQ
+85 AEHLERH
-94 PAQIN
+94 PSQIN
-99 YALATSDVPTAAQML
+99 YALETTDVPTSIQMHA
-114 RDLLSAIS
+114 DLLAAVAT
-122 MLTWDEALL
+122 LGWDEALL

-143 IAAVDL
+143 LAAVDL
-149 RAAQGSTVI
+149 RAANESTAI

-178 VIARSNVAGD
+178 VIARSSIKDD
-188 DKVRMSVIAMGKCGA
+188 DKVRMAVIAMGKCGA

-218 ASTAGA
+218 EPTSGA
-224 TDQEAITI
+224 TDEEAITI
-232 GSEIAKAVIQAC
+232 GTEIAKAVIQAC
-244 SAVTAEGAIWDVDA
+244 SAVTSEGSIWDVDA

-273 DSYLDYYHRWAQTW
+273 NSYLDYYHRWAQTW

-301 FDLGNEFVA
+301 SELGSEFVS
-310 AVSPLVWQASSRPN
+310 AVSPMIWQASSRPN
-324 FVEDVQA
+324 FVDDVQA
-331 MRERVTN
+331 MRERVTD
-338 LLPAKEADRELKLGR
+338 LLPAKDADRELKLGR

-381 TLLAL
+381 TLIAL

-394 VGREDAG
+394 VGREDAA

-419 YRLRRTHIM
+419 YRMRRTHIM
-428 PIDEADQRRLGRSM
+428 PTDEADQRRLGRSM
-442 GFNLDPVA
+442 GFALDPVA
-450 DLTKEWKRHARE
+450 DLTKEWKKHARE

-476 QAVAKLETNDS
+476 QAVARLDTNDS
-487 KLSTNDARSRLQA
+487 KLSTEDARSRLKA
-500 LGYADPDSA
+500 LGYVDPDSA

-535 EWFSIT
+535 EWFAAT

-565 RLLRDESVTAQ
+565 RLLRDESATAQ

-588 TDLLLKSPDAVNF
+588 TDLLLKSPNAVNF
-601 LATEESLMPKSEKD
+601 LASEDSLLPKAESE

-621 ATAERYDNASDA
+621 ATAQRYDGAAEA

-653 LGLTDIETVGNQLT
+653 LGLSDIETVGNQLT
-667 AVANATIAGTLA
+667 AVTTATIAGTLA
-679 AIVSQTAN
+679 AITAQTPN
-687 APRFC
+687 APKMS

-715 YSELDSKEDIF
+715 YGDADDSVDP
-726 DYSEDSN
+726 S
-733 ASEQAAQTAHT
+733 APEQAAQSAHA

-766 DLRPEGKSGPLA
+766 DLRPEGKSGPLV
-778 RSLTSFAGY
+778 RSLESFAAY

-802 AKPVAGDKS
+802 AKPVAGDAT
-811 LSEEFISLINP
+811 LSKNFIELIDP
-822 IRYRPDGL
+822 IRFRSDGL

-873 VQVKQLEYGFDNPEI
+873 VQVKQLQHGFKLPEI
-888 TNPETLPAL
+888 TNPETMPAL
-897 RQEVMSGLISQADF
+897 RQEVTSGLVSESDF
-911 DQLEAA
+911 AQLEAA
-917 WKLVMRVRNAAMLVR
+917 WKLVMRVRNASMLVR
-932 GRATDSVPTDLIE
+932 GRATDTVPTDLIE
-945 ISRVAHLLGYGVRG
+945 LSRVSHLLGYGLRG
-959 GQHLTDE
+959 GQQLTDE
-966 YRRLTRRARAVIK
+966 YRRLTRRCRSVIK

-984 EVDLI
+984 EVESA

>member
-1 MTEARGSTQLARLAR
+1 
-16 MGFSNTQACQEILS
+16 MGFSNTQACQDILS
-30 QVPALDSKL
+30 QIPALDAKL
-39 EFIKESPDP
+39 EYVKDSPDP
-48 DASLASL
+48 DASLAAL
-55 AKVLASGGIDFDALP
+55 AKVVASGGFEYDSLP
-70 EQDFRDLATLLGSSI
+70 EQSFRDLATLLGSSVAI
-85 ALAEHLERQ
+85 AEHLERH

-99 YALATSDVPTAAQML
+99 YALETTNVPTSAQML
-114 RDLLSAIS
+114 GDLLSAIS
-122 MLTWDEALL
+122 TLNWDEALL

-149 RAAQGSTVI
+149 RAAQDSTTI

-178 VIARSNVAGD
+178 VIARSSVKDD
-188 DKVRMSVIAMGKCGA
+188 DKVQMAIIAMGKCGA

-208 VSDVDVMFVV
+208 VSDVDVMFLVEP
-218 ASTAGA
+218 TAGA

-232 GSEIAKAVIQAC
+232 GSEIAKTVIQAC
-244 SAVTAEGAIWDVDA
+244 SAVTSEGSIWDVDA

-301 FDLGNEFVA
+301 FDLGTEFVV

-324 FVEDVQA
+324 FVADVQA
-331 MRERVTN
+331 MRERVTD
-338 LLPAKEADRELKLGR
+338 LLPAKDADRELKLGR

-361 AVQLLQMVHGRTD
+361 AVQLLQMVHGRVD

-394 VGREDAG
+394 VGREDAA

-419 YRLRRTHIM
+419 YRMRRTHIM
-428 PIDEADQRRLGRSM
+428 PTDETDQRRLGRSM
-442 GFNLDPVA
+442 GFSLDPVS
-450 DLTKEWKRHARE
+450 DLTKEWKKHARE

-476 QAVAKLETNDS
+476 QAVAKLDSNDS
-487 KLSTNDARSRLQA
+487 KLSADDARSRLKA
-500 LGYADPDSA
+500 LGYVDPDSA

-535 EWFSIT
+535 EWFADT

-565 RLLRDESVTAQ
+565 RLLRDESATAQ

-601 LATEESLMPKSEKD
+601 LATEESLSPKPEKD

-621 ATAERYDNASDA
+621 ATAARYDNAPDA

-653 LGLTDIETVGNQLT
+653 LGLTDIEVVGNQL
-667 AVANATIAGTLA
+667 AVVATATICGTLA
-679 AIVSQTAN
+679 AIVSRTPD
-687 APRFC
+687 APRFS

-697 RYGGGELSYG
+697 RYGGGELGYG

-715 YSELDSKEDIF
+715 YGDVDDSLN
-726 DYSEDSN
+726 SN
-733 ASEQAAQTAHT
+733 VPEQAAQAAHA

-778 RSLTSFAGY
+778 RSLNSFEAY

-802 AKPVAGDKS
+802 AKPVAGDAL
-811 LSEEFISLINP
+811 LSQEFISLIDP
-822 IRYRPDGL
+822 IRFKPEGL

-873 VQVKQLEYGFDNPEI
+873 VQVKQLEHGFKNPEI
-888 TNPETLPAL
+888 TDTETLPTL
-897 RQEVMSGLISQADF
+897 RQEVSIGLVSESDF
-911 DQLEAA
+911 AQLEAA
-917 WKLVMRVRNAAMLVR
+917 WKLVMRVRNASMLVR
-932 GRATDSVPTDLIE
+932 GKGTDTVPTDLIE
-945 ISRVAHLLGYGVRG
+945 LSRVSHVLGYGLRG
-959 GQHLTDE
+959 GQQLTDE
-966 YRRLTRRARAVIK
+966 YRRLTRRCRAVIK

-984 EVDLI
+984 EVESS

>member
-1 MTEARGSTQLARLAR
+1 M
-16 MGFSNTQACQEILS
+16 
-30 QVPALDSKL
+30 
-39 EFIKESPDP
+39 
-48 DASLASL
+48 
-55 AKVLASGGIDFDALP
+55 
-70 EQDFRDLATLLGSSI
+70 
-85 ALAEHLERQ
+85 
-94 PAQIN
+94 
-99 YALATSDVPTAAQML
+99 
-114 RDLLSAIS
+114 
-122 MLTWDEALL
+122 
-131 ALRVAYRRQVCA
+131 
-143 IAAVDL
+143 
-149 RAAQGSTVI
+149 
-158 LPGIAQ
+158 
-164 ALSDLADAV
+164 
-173 IASAL
+173 
-178 VIARSNVAGD
+178 
-188 DKVRMSVIAMGKCGA
+188 
-203 RELNY
+203 
-208 VSDVDVMFVV
+208 
-218 ASTAGA
+218 
-224 TDQEAITI
+224 
-232 GSEIAKAVIQAC
+232 QAC
-244 SAVTAEGAIWDVDA
+244 SAVTSEGTIWDVDA

-301 FDLGNEFVA
+301 FDLGNDFVA
-310 AVSPLVWQASSRPN
+310 AVSPLIWQASSRPN
-324 FVEDVQA
+324 FVDDVQA
-331 MRERVTN
+331 MRERVTD
-338 LLPAKEADRELKLGR
+338 LLPAKDADRELKLGR

-394 VGREDAG
+394 VGREDAA

-419 YRLRRTHIM
+419 YRMRRTHIM
-428 PIDEADQRRLGRSM
+428 PTDETDQRRLGRSM
-442 GFNLDPVA
+442 GFSLDPVA
-450 DLTKEWKRHARE
+450 DLTKEWKKHARE

-476 QAVAKLETNDS
+476 QAVAKLDSNDS
-487 KLSTNDARSRLQA
+487 KLSADDARSRLKA
-500 LGYADPDSA
+500 LGYVDPDSA

-535 EWFSIT
+535 EWFAAT

-565 RLLRDESVTAQ
+565 RLLRDESATAQ

-601 LATEESLMPKSEKD
+601 LATEESLMPKSEKE
-615 LLEEAM
+615 LLDEAL
-621 ATAERYDNASDA
+621 ATAERYDDPAEA

-653 LGLTDIETVGNQLT
+653 LGLTEIETVGNQL
-667 AVANATIAGTLA
+667 AVVATATISGTLS
-679 AIVSQTAN
+679 AIVSHTPN
-687 APRFC
+687 APKFS

-715 YSELDSKEDIF
+715 YGDVDDSTHP
-726 DYSEDSN
+726 N
-733 ASEQAAQTAHT
+733 APEQAAQAAHA

-766 DLRPEGKSGPLA
+766 DLRPEGKSGPLV
-778 RSLTSFAGY
+778 RSLDSFAAY

-802 AKPVAGDKS
+802 AKPVAGDEA
-811 LSEEFISLINP
+811 LSKEFISLIDP
-822 IRYRPDGL
+822 IRYKSDGL

-848 RLPRGVDPGLHTKLG
+848 RLPRGIDPGLHTKLG

-873 VQVKQLEYGFDNPEI
+873 VQIKQLEHGFKLPEI
-888 TNPETLPAL
+888 TNPETMPAL
-897 RQEVMSGLISQADF
+897 RQEVATGLVSQSDF
-911 DQLEAA
+911 VQLESA
-917 WKLVMRVRNAAMLVR
+917 WKLVMRVRNASMLVR
-932 GRATDSVPTDLIE
+932 GRATDTVPTDLIE
-945 ISRVAHLLGYGVRG
+945 LSRVSHLLGYGLRG
-959 GQHLTDE
+959 GQQLTDE
-966 YRRLTRRARAVIK
+966 YRRLTRRSRSVIK

-984 EVDLI
+984 EVETF

>member
-1 MTEARGSTQLARLAR
+1 MSEARGSTQLARLAR
-16 MGFSNTQACQEILS
+16 MGFANTQACQDILNAS
-30 QVPALDSKL
+30 SALDAKL
-39 EFIKESPDP
+39 EFIKDSPDP
-48 DASLASL
+48 DASLAAL
-55 AKVLASGGIDFDALP
+55 AKVIASGGLDIDSLG
-70 EQDFRDLATLLGSSI
+70 EEKFRDLATLLGSSVAI
-85 ALAEHLERQ
+85 AEHLERH
-94 PAQIN
+94 PSHIN
-99 YALATSDVPTAAQML
+99 YTLETTDVPTSAQML
-114 RDLLSAIS
+114 SDLLGAIS
-122 MLTWDEALL
+122 TLSWDEALL
-131 ALRVAYRRQVCA
+131 ALRIAYRRQVSA

-149 RAAQGSTVI
+149 RAGMQSTAI

-178 VIARSNVAGD
+178 VIARSNVTND

-218 ASTAGA
+218 EPASGA

-244 SAVTAEGAIWDVDA
+244 SAVTSEGSIWDVDA

-301 FDLGNEFVA
+301 FELGNDFVA
-310 AVSPLVWQASSRPN
+310 AVSPLIWQASSRPN
-324 FVEDVQA
+324 FVDDVQA
-331 MRERVTN
+331 MRERVTD
-338 LLPAKEADRELKLGR
+338 LLPAKDADRELKLGR

-394 VGREDAG
+394 VGREDAA

-419 YRLRRTHIM
+419 FRMRRTHIM
-428 PIDEADQRRLGRSM
+428 PTDETDQRRLGRSM
-442 GFNLDPVA
+442 GFSLDPVA
-450 DLTKEWKRHARE
+450 DLTKEWKKHARE

-476 QAVAKLETNDS
+476 QAVAKLDNSDS
-487 KLSTNDARSRLQA
+487 KLSADDASSRLKA
-500 LGYADPDSA
+500 LGYVDPDSA

-535 EWFSIT
+535 EWFAAT

-565 RLLRDESVTAQ
+565 RLLRDESATAQ

-601 LATEESLMPKSEKD
+601 LATEESLMPKSENE
-615 LLEEAM
+615 LLDEAL
-621 ATAERYDNASDA
+621 ATADRYDDPAEA

-653 LGLTDIETVGNQLT
+653 LGLTEIETVGNQLA
-667 AVANATIAGTLA
+667 AVATATISGTLS
-679 AIVSQTAN
+679 AIVKHTPN
-687 APRFC
+687 APKFS

-715 YSELDSKEDIF
+715 YGDIDDSTHP
-726 DYSEDSN
+726 N
-733 ASEQAAQTAHT
+733 APEQAAQAAHA

-766 DLRPEGKSGPLA
+766 DLRPEGKSGPLV
-778 RSLTSFAGY
+778 RSLDSFAAY

-802 AKPVAGDKS
+802 AKPVAGDAK
-811 LSEEFISLINP
+811 LSEEFMTLIDP
-822 IRYRPDGL
+822 IRYKPVGL
-830 PESEL
+830 PELEL

-848 RLPRGVDPGLHTKLG
+848 RLPRGIDPGLHTKLG

-873 VQVKQLEYGFDNPEI
+873 VQIKQLEYGFKLPEI
-888 TNPETLPAL
+888 TNPETMPAL
-897 RQEVMSGLISQADF
+897 RQEVATGLVSQSDF
-911 DQLEAA
+911 VQLESA
-917 WKLVMRVRNAAMLVR
+917 WKLVMRVRNASMLVR
-932 GRATDSVPTDLIE
+932 GRATDTVPTDLIE
-945 ISRVAHLLGYGVRG
+945 LSRVSHLLGYGQRG
-959 GQHLTDE
+959 GQQLTDE
-966 YRRLTRRARAVIK
+966 YRRLTRRSRSVIK

-984 EVDLI
+984 EVEAS

>member
-16 MGFSNTQACQEILS
+16 MGFANTQACQDILS
-30 QVPALDSKL
+30 DTPELDAKL
-39 EFIKESPDP
+39 EYVKDSPDP
-48 DASLASL
+48 DASLAAL
-55 AKVLASGGIDFDALP
+55 AKVIASGGLAYESLSEP
-70 EQDFRDLATLLGSSI
+70 SFRDLATLLGSSVAI
-85 ALAEHLERQ
+85 SEHLERH

-99 YALATSDVPTAAQML
+99 YALETTNVPTSAQML
-114 RDLLSAIS
+114 GDLLSAVS
-122 MLTWDEALL
+122 TLNWDEALL

-149 RAAQGSTVI
+149 RAGQDSTAI

-178 VIARSNVAGD
+178 VIARSSVVDD
-188 DKVRMSVIAMGKCGA
+188 DKVRMAVIAMGKCGA

-218 ASTAGA
+218 EPTAGA
-224 TDQEAITI
+224 TDQEAITV

-244 SAVTAEGAIWDVDA
+244 SAVTSEGTIWDVDA

-273 DSYLDYYHRWAQTW
+273 NSYLDYYHRWAQTW

-301 FDLGNEFVA
+301 FELGNEFVTA
-310 AVSPLVWQASSRPN
+310 ISPLIWQASSRPN
-324 FVEDVQA
+324 FVAEVQA
-331 MRERVTN
+331 MRERVTD
-338 LLPAKEADRELKLGR
+338 LLPAKDADRELKLGR

-374 ELVRNPN
+374 DLVRNPN

-394 VGREDAG
+394 VGREDAA
-401 TLDAAY
+401 TLDSAY

-419 YRLRRTHIM
+419 YRMRRTHIM
-428 PIDEADQRRLGRSM
+428 PTDEADQRRLGRSM
-442 GFNLDPVA
+442 GFTLDPVS
-450 DLTKEWKRHARE
+450 DLTKEWKKHARE

-476 QAVAKLETNDS
+476 QAVAKLENSDS
-487 KLSTNDARSRLQA
+487 KLSTDDARSRLKA
-500 LGYADPDSA
+500 LGYVDPDSA

-535 EWFSIT
+535 EWFADT

-565 RLLRDESVTAQ
+565 RLLRDESATAQ
-576 RLAIILGSSRYA
+576 RLAILLGSSRYA

-601 LATEESLMPKSEKD
+601 LASEESLLPKSEID
-615 LLEEAM
+615 LCEEAM
-621 ATAERYDNASDA
+621 ATAQRHENAAEA

-653 LGLTDIETVGNQLT
+653 LGLTDIETVGNQLA
-667 AVANATIAGTLA
+667 AVATATISGTLS
-679 AIVSQTAN
+679 AIVTRTPD
-687 APRFC
+687 APRFA

-715 YSELDSKEDIF
+715 YGDVDNSV
-726 DYSEDSN
+726 N
-733 ASEQAAQTAHT
+733 ATATEQAAQAAHA
-744 IANELRTLLMAPSTD
+744 IANELRSLLMAPSTD

-778 RSLTSFAGY
+778 RSLDSFQAY

-802 AKPVAGDKS
+802 AKPVAGDAT
-811 LSEEFISLINP
+811 LSQEFISLIDP
-822 IRYRPDGL
+822 IRFKPEGL

-873 VQVKQLEYGFDNPEI
+873 VQVRQLEHGFKNPEI
-888 TNPETLPAL
+888 TNTETLPAL
-897 RQEVMSGLISQADF
+897 RQEVASGFISQSDF
-911 DQLEAA
+911 VQLEAA
-917 WKLVMRVRNAAMLVR
+917 WKLVMRVRNASMLVR
-932 GRATDSVPTDLIE
+932 GRATDTVPTDLIE
-945 ISRVAHLLGYGVRG
+945 LSRVSHLLGYGLRG
-959 GQHLTDE
+959 GQQLTDE
-966 YRRLTRRARAVIK
+966 YRRLTRRSRSVIK

-984 EVDLI
+984 DVDAS

>member
-1 MTEARGSTQLARLAR
+1 VSEARGSTQLARLAR
-16 MGFSNTQACQEILS
+16 MGFANTQTCQNILS
-30 QVPALDSKL
+30 SIPALDTKL
-39 EFIKESPDP
+39 EFVKDSPDP
-48 DASLASL
+48 DASLSALAKIVSSGGSDIDSL
-55 AKVLASGGIDFDALP
+55 AEEK
-70 EQDFRDLATLLGSSI
+70 FRDLASLLGSSI
-85 ALAEHLERQ
+85 AISEHLERH
-94 PAQIN
+94 PSQIN
-99 YALATSDVPTAAQML
+99 YALETTDVPSADQML
-114 RDLLSAIS
+114 SDLLGAVSTLS
-122 MLTWDEALL
+122 WDEALL
-131 ALRVAYRRQVCA
+131 ALRVAYRRQICA

-149 RAAQGSTVI
+149 RAGNESTAI

-173 IASAL
+173 IASSL
-178 VIARSNVAGD
+178 VIARSNIAND
-188 DKVRMSVIAMGKCGA
+188 DKVRMAVIAMGKCGA

-218 ASTAGA
+218 EPVHGA
-224 TDQEAITI
+224 TDQEAISI
-232 GSEIAKAVIQAC
+232 GTQIAKAVIQAC

-301 FDLGNEFVA
+301 FDLGNEFVS
-310 AVSPLVWQASSRPN
+310 AVSPLIWQASSRPN
-324 FVEDVQA
+324 FVDDVQA
-331 MRERVTN
+331 MRERVTD
-338 LLPAKEADRELKLGR
+338 LLPAKDADRELKLGR

-394 VGREDAG
+394 VGREDAA

-419 YRLRRTHIM
+419 YRMRRTHIM
-428 PIDEADQRRLGRSM
+428 PTDESDQRRLGRSM
-442 GFNLDPVA
+442 GLAINPVE
-450 DLTKEWKRHARE
+450 DLTKEWKKHARE

-476 QAVAKLETNDS
+476 QAVAKLDSNDS
-487 KLSTNDARSRLQA
+487 KLSTEDARSRLKA
-500 LGYADPDSA
+500 LGYVDPDSA
-509 LRHLESLTSGVTRR
+509 LRHLEFLTSGVTRR

-535 EWFSIT
+535 EWFAAT
-541 PDPDAGLLGF
+541 PDPDAGLFGF

-565 RLLRDESVTAQ
+565 RLLRDESATAQ

-601 LATEESLMPKSEKD
+601 LASEESLLPKSETD
-615 LLEEAM
+615 LLEEAI
-621 ATAERYDNASDA
+621 ATADRYDNAGEA

-644 LFKISASDI
+644 LFKISASDV
-653 LGLTDIETVGNQLT
+653 LGLTDIETVGNQLA
-667 AVANATIAGTLA
+667 AVATATISGTLS
-679 AIVSQTAN
+679 AIVRQTPN
-687 APRFC
+687 APRFS

-715 YSELDSKEDIF
+715 FGD
-726 DYSEDSN
+726 
-733 ASEQAAQTAHT
+733 EQSGVNTAEQCAQTAHA

-759 PELAIDA
+759 PELVIDA
-766 DLRPEGKSGPLA
+766 DLRPEGKSGPLV
-778 RSLTSFAGY
+778 RSLNSFAAY

-802 AKPVAGDKS
+802 AKPVAGDTG
-811 LSEEFISLINP
+811 LSDAFLSLINP
-822 IRYRPDGL
+822 IRYKRDGL

-835 REIRRLKARMESE
+835 REIRRLKARMETE
-848 RLPRGVDPGLHTKLG
+848 RLPRGIDPGLHTKLG

-873 VQVKQLEYGFDNPEI
+873 VQIRQLEHGFRLPEI
-888 TNPETLPAL
+888 TSTETMPAL
-897 RQEVMSGLISQADF
+897 RQEVACGLIADSDF
-911 DQLEAA
+911 SQLEAA
-917 WKLVMRVRNAAMLVR
+917 WKLVMRVRNAAILVR
-932 GRATDSVPTDLIE
+932 GRATDTVPTDLLE
-945 ISRVAHLLGYGVRG
+945 LSRVSHLLGYGIRG
-959 GQHLTDE
+959 GQQLTDE
-966 YRRLTRRARAVIK
+966 YRRLTRRSRAVIK

-984 EVDLI
+984 EVEST

>member
-1 MTEARGSTQLARLAR
+1 MTEARGSTELARLAR
-16 MGFSNTQACQEILS
+16 MGFANTQACQDVLT
-30 QVPALDSKL
+30 QTPVLDAKL
-39 EFIKESPDP
+39 ELVKDSPDP
-48 DASLASL
+48 DFSLVAL
-55 AKVLASGGIDFDALP
+55 AKIIASGGFDIGSLP
-70 EQDFRDLATLLGSSI
+70 EQDFRDLANLLGSSVGI
-85 ALAEHLERQ
+85 SEHLERH

-99 YALATSDVPTAAQML
+99 YALETVDVPSSSQMHS
-114 RDLLSAIS
+114 DLLNAVSTLS
-122 MLTWDEALL
+122 WDEALL
-131 ALRVAYRRQVCA
+131 ALRVAYRRQVAA
-143 IAAVDL
+143 IAEVDL
-149 RAAQGSTVI
+149 RAAHDSTII
-158 LPGIAQ
+158 LPGIAL

-178 VIARSNVAGD
+178 VIARLNVADD
-188 DKVRMSVIAMGKCGA
+188 DKVRIAVIAMGKCGA

-218 ASTAGA
+218 EPTAGA
-224 TDQEAITI
+224 SDQDAISI
-232 GSEIAKAVIQAC
+232 GSEIAKAVIQIC
-244 SAVTAEGAIWDVDA
+244 SAATSEGTIWDVDA

-287 EYQALLKARPMAGD
+287 EFQALLKARPMAGD
-301 FDLGNEFVA
+301 FELGNHFVA
-310 AVSPLVWQASSRPN
+310 AVSPLIWQASSRPN
-324 FVEDVQA
+324 FVADVQA
-331 MRERVTN
+331 MRERVTD
-338 LLPAKEADRELKLGR
+338 LLPVKDADRELKLGR

-381 TLLAL
+381 TLVAL

-394 VGREDAG
+394 VGREDAA

-428 PIDEADQRRLGRSM
+428 PTDEADQRRLGRSM
-442 GFNLDPVA
+442 GFMLDPVA
-450 DLTKEWKRHARE
+450 DLTKEWKKHARE

-476 QAVAKLETNDS
+476 QAVARLDSGDS
-487 KLSTNDARSRLQA
+487 KLSTDDARSRLKA
-500 LGYADPDSA
+500 LGYVDPDSA

-535 EWFSIT
+535 EWFADT

-588 TDLLLKSPDAVNF
+588 TDLLLKSPDAVNY
-601 LATEESLMPKSEKD
+601 LATEELLLPKSEKD
-615 LLEEAM
+615 LLDEAT
-621 ATAERYDNASDA
+621 ATAERYDNAAEA

-653 LGLTDIETVGNQLT
+653 LGFTDVETVGNQLA
-667 AVANATIAGTLA
+667 AVATATISGTLS
-679 AIVSQTAN
+679 AIVSQTPK
-687 APRFC
+687 APRIS

-715 YSELDSKEDIF
+715 YGDIY
-726 DYSEDSN
+726 DVDGSQDPNYSE
-733 ASEQAAQTAHT
+733 AAAQAAHA
-744 IANELRTLLMAPSTD
+744 IANELRSLLMAPSTD

-766 DLRPEGKSGPLA
+766 DLRPEGKSGPLV
-778 RSLTSFAGY
+778 RSLNSYQAY

-802 AKPVAGDKS
+802 AKPVAGDAE
-811 LSEEFISLINP
+811 LSQEFISLIDP
-822 IRYRPDGL
+822 IRYKPEGL
-830 PESEL
+830 ADSEL

-848 RLPRGVDPGLHTKLG
+848 RLPRGLDPGLHTKLG

-873 VQVKQLEYGFDNPEI
+873 VQVRQLEHGFENPKI

-897 RQEVMSGLISQADF
+897 RSELAIGLVTQSDF
-911 DQLEAA
+911 DQLEAT
-917 WKLVMRVRNAAMLVR
+917 WKFVMRVRNASMLVR
-932 GRATDSVPTDLIE
+932 GRATDTVPTDLIE
-945 ISRVAHLLGYGVRG
+945 LSRVSHLLGYGLRG
-959 GQHLTDE
+959 GQQLTDE
-966 YRRLTRRARAVIK
+966 YRKLTRRSRSVVK

-984 EVDLI
+984 EAESS